1 MWVNHH
7 RLFNHIRRCDNALMF
22 LNLLLLLGVTVA
34 PFPTAL
40 VAAHYSAGDRILAE
54 AVFNGT
60 YFVAIFFNLLWF
72 HAVKSGL
79 LDAAAI
85 ESAGGISRR
94 YGSGSISYLV
104 CFGLTWIS
112 VPASL
117 APNVG
122 LAIFFA
128 MPPKA
133 ISRAKTMQT
142 ATK

>member
-1 MWVNHH
+1 
-7 RLFNHIRRCDNALMF
+7 MF

-94 YGSGSISYLV
+94 YGSGSISMPRLFWPHLDQRAGQSGAECGAGNLLCHASKGHFAGQNDADCNEIV
-104 CFGLTWIS
+104 AFLDSPS
-112 VPASL
+112 V
-117 APNVG
+117 
-122 LAIFFA
+122 
-128 MPPKA
+128 
-133 ISRAKTMQT
+133 R
-142 ATK
+142 